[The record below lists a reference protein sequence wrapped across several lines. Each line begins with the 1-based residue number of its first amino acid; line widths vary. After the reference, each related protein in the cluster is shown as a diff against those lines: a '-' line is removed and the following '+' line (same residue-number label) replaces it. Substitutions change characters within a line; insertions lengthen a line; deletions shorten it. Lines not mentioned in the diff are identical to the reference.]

1 MKIPYLKKKPEL
13 KSYHN
18 VTWED
23 NYSWIHQKNILEVL
37 RDKTKLDPEVKN
49 YLDEEN
55 SYANYHLK
63 DTENL
68 QKKLFDEIKGR
79 IKLDDES
86 LPYKDHTYEYWS
98 KTTAVGNYSIKL
110 RKKIDTDLVEEI
122 WNGDEEKKKLETE
135 YFGVGDLEVSN
146 NDKYL
151 GYSLD
156 IKGSEYYTIFIRDI
170 KTNEII
176 TKEIS
181 ETSGGIT
188 FSLDDKYVFY
198 SKLDQNHR
206 ARKIY
211 RHEIGNFNGQDEL
224 IFEEKSEA
232 FTVSIGLSSDEKY
245 YFINTSDH
253 NTSEQYYFGVDEINI
268 KPKLIIK
275 REKGIIYSVSSWD
288 SKFFNHTN
296 KDAEDFKIDVSDSLE
311 KQNWKTFIPPRDE
324 VLIGGCTFLKNW
336 IIRSETSNA
345 LDKLFVKNI
354 SSGVEEELIFSNETV
369 YVPGISLIQK
379 DRDTDNVYL
388 GYSSPKTPSRVYSY
402 NLSTKTKKLVKEQE
416 IPSGHNPEDYIVE
429 RVDYKSHDGRLVPL
443 TITRHK
449 KTKIDGSANLLLY
462 GYGSYGSS
470 MSPNFSSTR
479 LSLINR
485 DIIWATA
492 HIRGGMEKGMKWWK
506 EGKLINKK
514 NTFEDYIHAAKYLID
529 NNYSSK
535 GKIIGMG
542 GSAGGLLMGA
552 VVNQAPEL
560 FLGIIMAVP
569 FVDSLTTNLD
579 HSLPL
584 TVGEFDEFGN
594 AKDIKEHFDYIFSYA
609 PYNNIKK
616 MDYPHILIT
625 TSLSANTLAVTPE
638 PHENTIFLLWSKL
651 NGLNFSTILSLAINV
666 RSSVFINSEKGKQNE
681 FLIDPLLKP
690 FLGSATF
697 PSNLSILLASITLN
711 SFSEIFLSISCL
723 SFTSFLFSLAL

>member
-49 YLDEEN
+49 YLDKEN
-55 SYANYHLK
+55 SYADYHLK
-63 DTENL
+63 DTKNL
-68 QKKLFDEIKGR
+68 QKKLFDEIKAR

-98 KTTAVGNYSIKL
+98 KTTAIGNYSIKL

-156 IKGSEYYTIFIRDI
+156 TKGSEYYTIFIRDI
-170 KTNEII
+170 KTNKII
-176 TKEIS
+176 TKEIT

-188 FSLDDKYVFY
+188 FSLDDRYVFY

-211 RHEIGNFNGQDEL
+211 RHEIGNFNNQDEL

-253 NTSEQYYFGVDEINI
+253 NTSEQYYFGVDEINT
-268 KPKLIIK
+268 KPKLIMK

-288 SKFFNHTN
+288 NKFYNHTN

-354 SSGVEEELIFSNETV
+354 SSGVEEELIFSNENV
-369 YVPGISLIQK
+369 YVPGISLTQRN
-379 DRDTDNVYL
+379 RDTDNVYL

-402 NLSTKTKKLVKEQE
+402 NLSTKAKKLVKEQE

-506 EGKLINKK
+506 EGKLTNKK

-625 TSLSANTLAVTPE
+625 TSLSDNRVLFDE
-638 PHENTIFLLWSKL
+638 PAKFTAKLREYKTDNNLL
-651 NGLNFSTILSLAINV
+651 
-666 RSSVFINSEKGKQNE
+666 
-681 FLIDPLLKP
+681 LLKTEMNA
-690 FLGSATF
+690 GHGGKSGRDGA
-697 PSNLSILLASITLN
+697 IE
-711 SFSEIFLSISCL
+711 EIAIDYAF
-723 SFTSFLFSLAL
+723 ALKIAEKI

>member
-18 VTWED
+18 VTWEE

-49 YLDEEN
+49 YLDKEN
-55 SYANYHLK
+55 SYADYHLK
-63 DTENL
+63 DTKNL
-68 QKKLFDEIKGR
+68 QKKLFDEIKAR

-98 KTTAVGNYSIKL
+98 KTTAIGNYSIKL

-156 IKGSEYYTIFIRDI
+156 TKGSEYYTIFIRDI
-170 KTNEII
+170 KTNKII
-176 TKEIS
+176 TKEIT

-188 FSLDDKYVFY
+188 FSLDDRYVFY

-211 RHEIGNFNGQDEL
+211 RHEIGNFNNQDEL

-253 NTSEQYYFGVDEINI
+253 NTSEQYYFGVDEINT
-268 KPKLIIK
+268 KPKLIMK

-288 SKFFNHTN
+288 NKFYNHTN

-311 KQNWKTFIPPRDE
+311 KQNWETFIPPRDE

-354 SSGVEEELIFSNETV
+354 SSGVEEELIFSNENV
-369 YVPGISLIQK
+369 YVPGISLTQRN
-379 DRDTDNVYL
+379 RDTDNVYL

-506 EGKLINKK
+506 EGKLTNKK

-616 MDYPHILIT
+616 IDYPHILIT
-625 TSLSANTLAVTPE
+625 TSLSDNRVLFDE
-638 PHENTIFLLWSKL
+638 PAKFTAKLREYKTDNNLL
-651 NGLNFSTILSLAINV
+651 
-666 RSSVFINSEKGKQNE
+666 
-681 FLIDPLLKP
+681 LLKTEMNA
-690 FLGSATF
+690 GHGGKSGRDGA
-697 PSNLSILLASITLN
+697 IE
-711 SFSEIFLSISCL
+711 EIAIDYAF
-723 SFTSFLFSLAL
+723 ALKVAEKI